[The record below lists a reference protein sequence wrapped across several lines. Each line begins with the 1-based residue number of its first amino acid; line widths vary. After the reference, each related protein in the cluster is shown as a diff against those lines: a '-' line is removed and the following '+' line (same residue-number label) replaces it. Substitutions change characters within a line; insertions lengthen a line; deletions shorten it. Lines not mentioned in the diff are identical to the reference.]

1 MGGGDSFFDSIV
13 YGFMSI
19 KIEGKEK
26 PKRARAKEVLGEKFY
41 EELFEIKEEIKL
53 GRPAFGCVLMNQLIS
68 SMVIFFNFS
77 SGEISTV
84 S

>member
-1 MGGGDSFFDSIV
+1 MILKKYSKTLMGGGGDSFFDSIV

-19 KIEGKEK
+19 KIEGREK

-68 SMVIFFNFS
+68 KYGYFF
-77 SGEISTV
+77 
-84 S
+84 